1 MTSISQYVERRPS
14 DSNCLMQHTMAVASV
29 TPPSGRRSLPDMSGP
44 PPAPPPPSMATT
56 VSVAPRKSALKHGSS
71 NTKLVEGGGQ
81 MVTSTF
87 RAHLPPPEFADT
99 SPPGGSVVRQQHF
112 TLAEVTPHSSFRTL
126 PRQQINHMSAGAPT
140 GVGMTGAVSESQN
153 TQTLPLKS
161 NLKKSGSGNTT
172 SGSGAKNSL
181 QWSSDHHTG
190 TSSTNRQVSMEE
202 LRV

>member
-1 MTSISQYVERRPS
+1 
-14 DSNCLMQHTMAVASV
+14 MAVV
-29 TPPSGRRSLPDMSGP
+29 TKKCYYSNISKAIYFYFYS
-44 PPAPPPPSMATT
+44 
-56 VSVAPRKSALKHGSS
+56 SVAPRKSALKHGSS

-99 SPPGGSVVRQQHF
+99 SPPGGGVVRQQHF

-140 GVGMTGAVSESQN
+140 GVGMTTGAVSESQN

-161 NLKKSGSGNTT
+161 NLKKSGSGNTST